1 MSYPHSK
8 RTAGLMLGAVMS
20 VTAAPVFATNDAM
33 LELIKVLRDQG
44 TISQDAYEAIRLAA
58 MADEEKNVASVQKE
72 VASKVA
78 AAPVATA
85 GAVAAAASAPAAAP
99 AAAAAPAKKAWTD
112 TIALKGDLRT
122 RYDYTDREG
131 SEARG
136 RGRLRYRLGVIA
148 NPAANIEVGAGLA
161 SGTGDQRSTNQT
173 FDQVFSGKQLS
184 LDYAYMQYGFGHG
197 VTAIAGKFST
207 KNYLWTPT
215 DMMWDSDINPEGVSG
230 KYTGSNAIGAYYAQ
244 GGVWVLSESRA
255 TSNDAYLVYGQLGQG
270 WKSGDW
276 FGTVAA
282 TSYVFSHVKDSNSTF
297 HRGGNT
303 DTHMN
308 SFSLATEVGTRLG
321 PGTASLVGEFIDNYE
336 TSSSQDIAWSVG
348 TKYAW
353 DKWSMK
359 YLYVDL
365 DANAVPDFLPD
376 SDRFEGDTGV
386 HGHEFEIQ
394 YEIIKHIV
402 LGLDYYRVQQT
413 ATNVDEHRVQ
423 ADISIKF

>member
-1 MSYPHSK
+1 
-8 RTAGLMLGAVMS
+8 MS
-20 VTAAPVFATNDAM
+20 VSVAPAFASSDAM
-33 LELIKVLRDQG
+33 MDLLKVLRDQG
-44 TISQDAYEAIRLAA
+44 TISQDAYEALRLAA
-58 MADEEKNVASVQKE
+58 MADEEKNVANVQKE
-72 VASKVA
+72 VAAKVA
-78 AAPVATA
+78 TAPVATA
-85 GAVAAAASAPAAAP
+85 GAVAVAAGSAAPAAAP
-99 AAAAAPAKKAWTD
+99 ASSAPAKAAWTD

-131 SEARG
+131 NESRG

-148 NPAANIEVGAGLA
+148 NPIANMEVGAGIA
-161 SGTGDQRSTNQT
+161 SGAGDQRSTNQT
-173 FDQVFSGKQLS
+173 FDQVFSGKQLN

-197 VTAIAGKFST
+197 VTAVAGKFSN

-215 DMMWDSDINPEGVSG
+215 DMMWDTDINPEGASV
-230 KYTGSNAIGAYYAQ
+230 KYTDENAIGNFYAQ
-244 GGVWVLSESRA
+244 GGVWVLSESKA
-255 TSNDAYLVYGQLGQG
+255 TSNDAYLVYGQIGQG

-282 TSYVFSHVKDSNSTF
+282 TTYVFSHIKDTNSPF

-308 SFSLATEVGTRLG
+308 SFNLAGEFGTKIG
-321 PGTASLVGEFIDNYE
+321 PGTASVIGEFVNNYE

-348 TKYAW
+348 SKYVW
-353 DKWSMK
+353 DKLTLK

-376 SDRFEGDTGV
+376 SDRFEGDTGI

-394 YEIIKHIV
+394 YEIIKHIA
-402 LGLDYYRVQQT
+402 LGLDYYHVQQNV
-413 ATNVDEHRVQ
+413 TNVDENRVQ
-423 ADISIKF
+423 ADINVKF

>member
-1 MSYPHSK
+1 
-8 RTAGLMLGAVMS
+8 MLGAVLG
-20 VTAAPVFATNDAM
+20 TGAAPAFATNDAM
-33 LELIKVLRDQG
+33 LELIKVLREQG

-85 GAVAAAASAPAAAP
+85 GAVAAGAATGTPAAAP
-99 AAAAAPAKKAWTD
+99 AAPAAPSKSAWTD

-122 RYDYTDREG
+122 RYDYTDRES

-148 NPAANIEVGAGLA
+148 SPVANMEVGAGIA

-197 VTAIAGKFST
+197 VTAVAGKFST
-207 KNYLWTPT
+207 KNYLWAPT
-215 DMMWDSDINPEGVSG
+215 DVMWDSDINPEGASA
-230 KYTGSNAIGAYYAQ
+230 KYVGNNAIGAFFVQ
-244 GGVWVLSESRA
+244 GGLWVLSESKG
-255 TSNDAYLVYGQLGQG
+255 TSNDAYLGYGQVGQG

-282 TSYVFSHVKDSNSTF
+282 TTYVFSHIKDTNSTF

-308 SFSLATEVGTRLG
+308 SFNLATEVGTKLG
-321 PGTASLVGEFIDNYE
+321 AGTVSLVGEFIDNYE
-336 TSSSQDIAWSVG
+336 TSSSQDTAWSVG
-348 TKYAW
+348 TKYVLG
-353 DKWSMK
+353 KWNMK
-359 YLYVDL
+359 YLYADL

-402 LGLDYYRVQQT
+402 LGLDYYHVQQS
-413 ATNVDEHRVQ
+413 ATNVDENRLQ
-423 ADISIKF
+423 ADISVKF

>member
-1 MSYPHSK
+1 MIPNS
-8 RTAGLMLGAVMS
+8 RLTRIARLTTLGLALAS
-20 VTAAPVFATNDAM
+20 AAPVHASQQALM
-33 LELIKVLRDQG
+33 ELFKLLRDKG
-44 TISQDAYEAIRLAA
+44 SLSEAEYGLLLKAAEADEARLAT
-58 MADEEKNVASVQKE
+58 VGTP
-72 VASKVA
+72 VA
-78 AAPVATA
+78 AP
-85 GAVAAAASAPAAAP
+85 SAPAAVGAP
-99 AAAAAPAKKAWTD
+99 AAAAVAVAAPPAKNAWTN

-122 RYDYTDREG
+122 RYDFTDREG

-148 NPAANIEVGAGLA
+148 NPATNIEVGAGIA
-161 SGTGDQRSTNQT
+161 SGAGDQRSANQT

-197 VTAIAGKFST
+197 VTAVAGKFAI

-215 DMMWDSDINPEGVSG
+215 DVMWDTDINPEGAAV
-230 KYTGSNAIGAYYAQ
+230 KYTGSNAIGAFYAQ
-244 GGVWVLSESRA
+244 GGLWVLSESKPD
-255 TSNDAYLVYGQLGQG
+255 SNDAYLAYGQLGQG

-282 TSYVFSHVKDSNSTF
+282 TTYVFSNLKNTNSPF

-308 SFSLATEVGTRLG
+308 SFNLATEVGTKLG
-321 PGTASLVGEFIDNYE
+321 GGTASLVGEFIDNYE
-336 TSSSQDIAWSVG
+336 TASSQDIAWSVG
-348 TKYAW
+348 TKYQW
-353 DKWSMK
+353 DRWSMK

-402 LGLDYYRVQQT
+402 LGLDYYHVQQS
-413 ATNVDEHRVQ
+413 ATNVDENRLQ
-423 ADISIKF
+423 ADISVKF

>member
-1 MSYPHSK
+1 MSMPFKK
-8 RTAGLMLGAVMS
+8 RSVSLVLGALLG
-20 VTAAPVFATNDAM
+20 AGAGPAFATNDAM

-44 TISQDAYEAIRLAA
+44 TIPQEAYEAIRLAA

-72 VASKVA
+72 VAAKVA
-78 AAPVATA
+78 STPAVAPAV
-85 GAVAAAASAPAAAP
+85 AVAAAPAAAP
-99 AAAAAPAKKAWTD
+99 AASAPAKTAWTD
-112 TIALKGDLRT
+112 TITLKGDLRT
-122 RYDYTDREG
+122 RYDYTDRDS
-131 SEARG
+131 SEDRG

-148 NPAANIEVGAGLA
+148 NPMANLEVGAGIA
-161 SGTGDQRSTNQT
+161 SGTGDQRSTNQS

-184 LDYAYMQYGFGHG
+184 LDYAYMQYGFGNG
-197 VTAIAGKFST
+197 VSAIAGKFSP
-207 KNYLWTPT
+207 KNYLWTAT
-215 DMMWDSDINPEGVSG
+215 DMMWDTDINPEGASA
-230 KYTGSNAIGAYYAQ
+230 KYAGTNAVGAFALQ
-244 GGVWVLSESRA
+244 GGLWVLSESKGS
-255 TSNDAYLVYGQLGQG
+255 SNDAYLGYGQAMQG

-276 FGTVAA
+276 FGTLAA
-282 TSYVFSHVKDSNSTF
+282 TTYVFSHIKDTNSPF

-308 SFSLATEVGTRLG
+308 SFSLATEVGTKLG
-321 PGTASLVGEFIDNYE
+321 AGTASLVGEFVDNYE
-336 TSSSQDIAWSVG
+336 TSSSQDIGWSVG

-394 YEIIKHIV
+394 YAILKNIA
-402 LGLDYYRVQQT
+402 LGLDFYHVQQS
-413 ATNVDEHRVQ
+413 ATNVDENRLQ
-423 ADISIKF
+423 ADIIVKF

>member
-1 MSYPHSK
+1 MSIPFQK
-8 RTAGLMLGAVMS
+8 RNAALILGALLS
-20 VTAAPVFATNDAM
+20 VSAAPVFASSDAM

-58 MADEEKNVASVQKE
+58 MADEEQNLASVQKE
-72 VASKVA
+72 VATK
-78 AAPVATA
+78 VATA
-85 GAVAAAASAPAAAP
+85 PLAATTPATAAAP
-99 AAAAAPAKKAWTD
+99 AAAATPAKNAWTNS
-112 TIALKGDLRT
+112 IALKGDLRT
-122 RYDYTDREG
+122 RYDYTDRDGNE
-131 SEARG
+131 SRG

-148 NPAANIEVGAGLA
+148 NPVSNLEVGAGIA
-161 SGTGDQRSTNQT
+161 SGTGDQRSANQS
-173 FDQVFSGKQLS
+173 FDQVFSGKQLN

-215 DMMWDSDINPEGVSG
+215 DVMWDSDINPEGASA
-230 KYTGSNAIGAYYAQ
+230 KYTGSNAIGAFYAQ
-244 GGVWVLSESRA
+244 GGLWVLSDSRP
-255 TSNDAYLVYGQLGQG
+255 TSNDAYLAYGQLGQS

-282 TSYVFSHVKDSNSTF
+282 TTYVFSHIKDTNSVF
-297 HRGGNT
+297 RGEGNT

-308 SFSLATEVGTRLG
+308 SFSLASELGTQFG

-348 TKYAW
+348 TKYVW
-353 DKWSMK
+353 NKWSMK
-359 YLYVDL
+359 YLYADL

-402 LGLDYYRVQQT
+402 LGLDYYHVQQT
-413 ATNVDEHRVQ
+413 ATNIDENRLQ
-423 ADISIKF
+423 ADISVKF